1 MCPGFGRVGIVIALD
16 VNIAIAG
23 TGSERWTMTDAK
35 SEQSAE
41 LGLAVPHATVIEP
54 GDPLSRAYM
63 LPCRLV
69 LETPV
74 INFTVGTLMRLEP
87 GSVVETAAQHNE
99 DLLLHVNGQVVGTVK
114 FDVTRD
120 RLAVR
125 LTGVA

>member
-1 MCPGFGRVGIVIALD
+1 M
-16 VNIAIAG
+16 
-23 TGSERWTMTDAK
+23 SETK
-35 SEQSAE
+35 SEQGVE
-41 LGLAVPHATVIEP
+41 LELALQQTATSEA
-54 GDPLSRAYM
+54 GDPLLRAHM

-69 LETPV
+69 LETLV
-74 INFTVGTLMRLEP
+74 TNFTVGTLMQLEP

>member
-1 MCPGFGRVGIVIALD
+1 M
-16 VNIAIAG
+16 
-23 TGSERWTMTDAK
+23 SEAK
-35 SEQSAE
+35 SDQSVDLE
-41 LGLAVPHATVIEP
+41 LALPPAAAMEA
-54 GDPLSRAYM
+54 GDPLVRAHM

-69 LETPV
+69 LEATV

>member
-1 MCPGFGRVGIVIALD
+1 
-16 VNIAIAG
+16 
-23 TGSERWTMTDAK
+23 MTEAK
-35 SEQSAE
+35 SEQNAE
-41 LGLAVPHATVIEP
+41 LELALPLAAANET
-54 GDPLSRAYM
+54 GDPLARAHM

-74 INFTVGTLMRLEP
+74 IDFTVGTLMRLKP
-87 GSVVETAAQHNE
+87 GAVVETAAQHNE

>member
-1 MCPGFGRVGIVIALD
+1 MNEARSGE
-16 VNIAIAG
+16 N
-23 TGSERWTMTDAK
+23 
-35 SEQSAE
+35 AE
-41 LGLAVPHATVIEP
+41 LELSLQKAVGNEVR
-54 GDPLSRAYM
+54 DPLFGAYM

-87 GSVVETAAQHNE
+87 GAILETATQHNE

-120 RLAVR
+120 QLAVR

>member
-1 MCPGFGRVGIVIALD
+1 MV
-16 VNIAIAG
+16 
-23 TGSERWTMTDAK
+23 EAK
-35 SEQSAE
+35 VEQSAE
-41 LGLAVPHATVIEP
+41 LELALPQATVIDA
-54 GDPLSRAYM
+54 GDPLMRAHL

-74 INFTVGTLMRLEP
+74 INFTVETLMRLEA

>member
-1 MCPGFGRVGIVIALD
+1 M
-16 VNIAIAG
+16 
-23 TGSERWTMTDAK
+23 SEAK
-35 SEQSAE
+35 SEQRVESD
-41 LGLAVPHATVIEP
+41 LALPQTVTIAAT
-54 GDPLSRAYM
+54 DPLLRAHM

-74 INFTVGTLMRLEP
+74 INFTVATLMRLEP
-87 GSVVETAAQHNE
+87 GYVVETAAQHNE

>member
-1 MCPGFGRVGIVIALD
+1 M
-16 VNIAIAG
+16 
-23 TGSERWTMTDAK
+23 SEAK
-35 SEQSAE
+35 SEQGVEVE
-41 LGLAVPHATVIEP
+41 LALPHTAAIEA
-54 GDPLSRAYM
+54 GDPLLRAHM

-74 INFTVGTLMRLEP
+74 INFTVATLMRLEP

-125 LTGVA
+125 LTSVA

>member
-1 MCPGFGRVGIVIALD
+1 
-16 VNIAIAG
+16 
-23 TGSERWTMTDAK
+23 MTEAK
-35 SEQSAE
+35 SEETAE
-41 LGLAVPHATVIEP
+41 RELAIPLPPTADM
-54 GDPLSRAYM
+54 GDPLLRAHM

-74 INFTVGTLMRLEP
+74 TNFTVETLMQLEP
-87 GSVVETAAQHNE
+87 GSVVETAAQENE

>member
-1 MCPGFGRVGIVIALD
+1 MIEAASKHD
-16 VNIAIAG
+16 
-23 TGSERWTMTDAK
+23 
-35 SEQSAE
+35 AE
-41 LGLAVPHATVIEP
+41 LELARPQAVAIEAA
-54 GDPLSRAYM
+54 DPLLRAHFM
-63 LPCRLV
+63 PCRLV

-99 DLLLHVNGQVVGTVK
+99 DLFLHVNGQVVGTVK

>member
-1 MCPGFGRVGIVIALD
+1 MRVQAAV
-16 VNIAIAG
+16 
-23 TGSERWTMTDAK
+23 SETDD
-35 SEQSAE
+35 
-41 LGLAVPHATVIEP
+41 LLV
-54 GDPLSRAYM
+54 RAHM

-74 INFTVGTLMRLEP
+74 IDFTVRTLMQLKC

-99 DLLLHVNGQVVGTVK
+99 DLLLHVNGQVVGSVK

>member
-1 MCPGFGRVGIVIALD
+1 
-16 VNIAIAG
+16 
-23 TGSERWTMTDAK
+23 MTEAK
-35 SEQSAE
+35 SEQRAE
-41 LGLAVPHATVIEP
+41 LELALPQPAAGDVA
-54 GDPLSRAYM
+54 DPLLRAHM

-74 INFTVGTLMRLEP
+74 IHFTVGTLMRLEP

-99 DLLLHVNGQVVGTVK
+99 DLLIHVNGQVVGTVK

-120 RLAVR
+120 KLAVR

>member
-1 MCPGFGRVGIVIALD
+1 
-16 VNIAIAG
+16 
-23 TGSERWTMTDAK
+23 MTDAK

-41 LGLAVPHATVIEP
+41 LELSLPQAGAIEA
-54 GDPLSRAYM
+54 GDPLVRAHT

-74 INFTVGTLMRLEP
+74 VNFTVGTLMRLEP

>member
-1 MCPGFGRVGIVIALD
+1 
-16 VNIAIAG
+16 
-23 TGSERWTMTDAK
+23 MTDAK
-35 SEQSAE
+35 SEQSVE
-41 LGLAVPHATVIEP
+41 LGLAVPQAAIIEP
-54 GDPLSRAYM
+54 GDPLLRAHM

>member
-1 MCPGFGRVGIVIALD
+1 
-16 VNIAIAG
+16 
-23 TGSERWTMTDAK
+23 MTEAK
-35 SEQSAE
+35 SEQRAE
-41 LGLAVPHATVIEP
+41 LELALPQAAAADA
-54 GDPLSRAYM
+54 GDPLLRAHA

-99 DLLLHVNGQVVGTVK
+99 DLLIHVNGQVVGTVK

-120 RLAVR
+120 KLAVR